1 MKEPLWQRKR
11 VIWSTLVACGGTSST
26 LGASW
31 HELRFEWATFLSLFD
46 LNLGSDPIPLLDLTC
61 LGLCK
66 FLPAFLFREL
76 FGHRERIFLDLR
88 LESVILGELLLSLT
102 NHLLSLGYGGLGF
115 LAQLLEVSIHCGLH
129 VVPSELTSAA
139 SCVGPEPMLLVWLS
153 ALISWQLLL
162 KCLVLF
168 RFISEAMLL
177 SEPLRLAIH
186 FSQEFLCRMLGYV
199 FLYKVHRRGQLGLL
213 DEVKIFS

>member
-1 MKEPLWQRKR
+1 
-11 VIWSTLVACGGTSST
+11 VACGGTSST
-26 LGASW
+26 LGARW

-102 NHLLSLGYGGLGF
+102 NHLLCLGYGGLGF
-115 LAQLLEVSIHCGLH
+115 LTLLLEVSIHCGLH
-129 VVPSELTSAA
+129 VVPSEFTSTA
-139 SCVGPEPMLLVWLS
+139 SCVRPEPTLLIWLCPS
-153 ALISWQLLL
+153 ALISRQLLL

-168 RFISEAMLL
+168 RFISEAVLL

-186 FSQEFLCRMLGYV
+186 FTQEFLCRMLGYM
-199 FLYKVHRRGQLGLL
+199 FLYEVHRRGQLGLL
-213 DEVKIFS
+213 DVVKIFS